1 MGEVY
6 LTEQV
11 GFKWI
16 ERRWPVV
23 SGELLGPAVLSEFA
37 CAQFKVSKAVL
48 TSLCAMMEIGGL
60 LGEQNINAAPF
71 RKL

>member
-6 LTEQV
+6 LMEQV

-37 CAQFKVSKAVL
+37 CTQFKVSKAVL
-48 TSLCAMMEIGGL
+48 TAYV
-60 LGEQNINAAPF
+60 P
-71 RKL
+71 